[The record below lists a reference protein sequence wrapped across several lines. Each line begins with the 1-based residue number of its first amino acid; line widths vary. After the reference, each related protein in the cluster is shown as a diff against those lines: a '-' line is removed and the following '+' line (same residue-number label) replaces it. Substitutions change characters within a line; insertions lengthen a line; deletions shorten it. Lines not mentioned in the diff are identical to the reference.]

1 LGADWTFATG
11 GVNSL
16 AAFWAPFG
24 VELSSGDAHVSTL
37 ALVDAHGYIQL
48 VYRGVPDVGGTLPQP
63 LDNQLGADGRME
75 LLSRGEGWGAP
86 QVADAIRTIDG
97 LQQNGGGGGSR
108 APAFTLTSL
117 DGKRV
122 SLNDFAGRPVVI
134 NFWATSCP
142 PCRQEL
148 PLLQATAREHPEA
161 SFLFVDVRDDPG
173 AAGRML
179 TGLGL
184 QAGALEDRD
193 GAVSVAYGVEA
204 LPTTVFVRPDG
215 IVEGRWVG
223 ATDATV
229 LRSHLASLGAS

>member
-1 LGADWTFATG
+1 
-11 GVNSL
+11 
-16 AAFWAPFG
+16 
-24 VELSSGDAHVSTL
+24 
-37 ALVDAHGYIQL
+37 
-48 VYRGVPDVGGTLPQP
+48 
-63 LDNQLGADGRME
+63 ME

-161 SFLFVDVRDDPG
+161 SFLFVDVRDDPR